1 MKEERRIDGNGRD
14 RRVCILQEKDYR
26 QFKHEQVGREFQI
39 VVWLHAAVFK
49 AGDIIVN
56 QRTQDEPSLCGRF
69 ELLEEIDSKW
79 LKRDG
84 KRNYYQKFTVKKFRG
99 TLRMKPLGG

>member
-1 MKEERRIDGNGRD
+1 MKEEKRIDGTGRE

-26 QFKHEQVGREFQI
+26 ILKYEQIGQGFE
-39 VVWLHAAVFK
+39 VVAWLEAETFSK
-49 AGDIIVN
+49 GDIIVS

-84 KRNYYQKFTVKKFRG
+84 KRDYYQKFTVKKFRG
-99 TLRMKPLGG
+99 MLRMKPLGG

>member
-1 MKEERRIDGNGRD
+1 MKEEKRIDGDGRK

-26 QFKHEQVGREFQI
+26 CFKHEQVGKEYQKT
-39 VVWLHAAVFK
+39 VWLGAAVFK

-56 QRTQDEPSLCGRF
+56 QRTRDEPNLCRRF
-69 ELLEEIDSKW
+69 ELLEEIDSKR

-99 TLRMKPLGG
+99 MLRMEPIGG